1 MSPTEKLIQIRLLA
15 SGPIR
20 NPTPRA
26 TLMKIR
32 RLIDEPE
39 ATTVFET
46 EALRVKPSLALAEKY
61 GCSPSLAASFQEALD
76 RAAAELANPS
86 PPKNTFER
94 VEMDGGE
101 SERPIVSWKRGNHPE
116 GPRGES
122 AAKLTA
128 CLAGASPAGAGPHVA
143 P

>member
-86 PPKNTFER
+86 PPKNTHPWYTKHISPPKDDP
-94 VEMDGGE
+94 VSPVVKVHGG
-101 SERPIVSWKRGNHPE
+101 
-116 GPRGES
+116 
-122 AAKLTA
+122 
-128 CLAGASPAGAGPHVA
+128 
-143 P
+143 